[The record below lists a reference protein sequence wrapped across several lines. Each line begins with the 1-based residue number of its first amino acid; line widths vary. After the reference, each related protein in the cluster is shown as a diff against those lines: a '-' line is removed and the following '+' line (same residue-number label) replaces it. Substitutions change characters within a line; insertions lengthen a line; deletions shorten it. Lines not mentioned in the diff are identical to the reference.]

1 MFQLT
6 DEYLNSL
13 PLTLGDIMLTPE
25 QLQYRLNKLGVSI
38 PQRQKR
44 KIINFNNYPTY
55 KWSNPIKYV
64 IDPVLSSTAF
74 F

>member
-13 PLTLGDIMLTPE
+13 PLTLGDIMLTPD
-25 QLQYRLNKLGVSI
+25 QLHNVLHRLGINV

-44 KIINFNNYPTY
+44 NTINFNNYPEY
-55 KWSNPIKYV
+55 KWSFPIKYV
-64 IDPVLSSTAF
+64 IDPQLEAAST
-74 F
+74 